1 VSAPLLAG
9 ITVLDF
15 TRVLAGP
22 YCTRLMAD
30 LGARVLKVERPRDG
44 DEMRRGYLQIEPGR
58 DDQSTYFIRLN
69 AGKRSVAIDL
79 TKPGARA
86 VVADLARH
94 ADVVVENFVPGIM
107 ARFGCDYAALTAV
120 KPDLVYCSISGFGQT
135 GPMRGRPAFAHIV
148 NAISGVMHLEQQ
160 ESPAPAVG
168 YLQTADVLAGTH
180 AFGVILA
187 ALLRRGR
194 TGAGAYLDVSMLE
207 ALVAAEDISTPS
219 VLNGGAEYPGP
230 RPGMVVHEVGG
241 RYLALQTVGAPDLFP
256 RLAGLLGPPDIRDD
270 PRFGTPDARRAH
282 WPELRARITGWLD
295 SFKSVEDAV
304 VALAA
309 GRIPC
314 APVRSPAEVIADP
327 HLHARGAF
335 ADVDHPGRGHVRIN
349 AVPFHVDGG
358 GLRPAG
364 PAPYRVGEHTR
375 AVLAEVAGYTDTHM
389 DELRGLGVIAD
400 AS

>member
-1 VSAPLLAG
+1 VTTPLLAG
-9 ITVLDF
+9 VTVLDF

-44 DEMRRGYLQIEPGR
+44 DEMRRGYLQLEAGR
-58 DDQSTYFIRLN
+58 DDQSTYFTRLN

-79 TKPGARA
+79 TKDQARA
-86 VVADLARH
+86 VVADLARG

-107 ARFGCDYAALTAV
+107 ARFGCDYPALAAV
-120 KPDLVYCSISGFGQT
+120 KPDLVYCSISGFGQS

-160 ESPAPAVG
+160 EAEAPAVG

-207 ALVAAEDISTPS
+207 ALVAAEDISMPS
-219 VLNGGAEYPGP
+219 VLNGGAAYPGP
-230 RPGMVVHEVGG
+230 RPGMVVHAVGS
-241 RYLALQTVGAPDLFP
+241 RYLALQSVGAPDLFP
-256 RLAGLLGPPDIRDD
+256 RLAALLGSPDIRDD
-270 PRFGTPDARRAH
+270 PRFTTPDARRAH
-282 WPELRARITGWLD
+282 WPELRARITAWLD
-295 SFKSVEDAV
+295 TFKTVEDAV
-304 VALAA
+304 AALSA

-314 APVRSPAEVIADP
+314 APVRSPEEVIADP

-335 ADVDHPGRGHVRIN
+335 TEVTHPARGSVRIS
-349 AVPFHVDGG
+349 AVPFHVDGR
-358 GLRPAG
+358 GLVPAG

-375 AVLAEVAGYTDTHM
+375 AVLGEVAGYADARV
-389 DELRGLGVIAD
+389 DELLALRVIAE

>member
-1 VSAPLLAG
+1 VTTPLLAG
-9 ITVLDF
+9 VTVLDF

-44 DEMRRGYLQIEPGR
+44 DEMRRGYLQLEPGR
-58 DDQSTYFIRLN
+58 DDQSTYFTRLN

-79 TKPGARA
+79 TKDQARA
-86 VVADLARH
+86 VVADLARG

-107 ARFGCDYAALTAV
+107 ARFGCDYPALAAV
-120 KPDLVYCSISGFGQT
+120 KPDLVYCSISGFGQS

-160 ESPAPAVG
+160 EADAPAVG

-207 ALVAAEDISTPS
+207 ALVAAEDISMPS
-219 VLNGGAEYPGP
+219 VLNGGAAYPGP
-230 RPGMVVHEVGG
+230 RPGMVVHAVGG
-241 RYLALQTVGAPDLFP
+241 RYLAMQSVGAPDLFP
-256 RLAGLLGPPDIRDD
+256 RLAALLGAPDIRDD
-270 PRFGTPDARRAH
+270 PRFATPDARRAH
-282 WPELRARITGWLD
+282 WPELRARITAWLD
-295 SFKSVEDAV
+295 TFKTVDDAV
-304 VALAA
+304 AALSA

-314 APVRSPAEVIADP
+314 APVRSPEEVIADP

-335 ADVDHPGRGHVRIN
+335 TEVPHPARGSVRIS
-349 AVPFHVDGG
+349 AVPFHVDGR
-358 GLRPAG
+358 GLAPAG

-375 AVLAEVAGYTDTHM
+375 AVLAEVAGYADARV
-389 DELRGLGVIAD
+389 DELLAVGVIAE

>member
-1 VSAPLLAG
+1 MTGSLLAG
-9 ITVLDF
+9 VTVLDF

-44 DEMRRGYLQIEPGR
+44 DEMRRGYLQLEPGR
-58 DDQSTYFIRLN
+58 DDQSTYFTRLN

-79 TKPGARA
+79 TTPRARA

-107 ARFGCDYAALTAV
+107 ARFGCDYPALAGV

-160 ESPAPAVG
+160 EAAAPAVG

-207 ALVAAEDISTPS
+207 ALVAAEDISMPS

-230 RPGMVVHEVGG
+230 RPGMVVHAVGG

-256 RLAGLLGPPDIRDD
+256 RLAALLGPPDIRHDA
-270 PRFGTPDARRAH
+270 RFTTPDARRAH
-282 WPELRARITGWLD
+282 WPLLRARITGWLD
-295 SFKSVEDAV
+295 TFKTVEDAV
-304 VALAA
+304 TALSA

-314 APVRSPAEVIADP
+314 APVRSPEEVIADP
-327 HLHARGAF
+327 HLQARGAF
-335 ADVDHPGRGHVRIN
+335 TDVAHPARGRVRIS
-349 AVPFHVDGG
+349 AVPFHVDGH
-358 GLRPAG
+358 GLVPAG
-364 PAPYRVGEHTR
+364 PPPYRVGEHTR
-375 AVLAEVAGYTDTHM
+375 AVLAEVAGYDGARV
-389 DELRGLGVIAD
+389 DELLALGVVAE
-400 AS
+400 AR